1 MVPETRSVQLL
12 RVSSAPLPDAQKP
25 WWRRLG
31 SGSSPP
37 PREEL
42 RVDGVTFATLDPL
55 GQSLALT
62 AGGAY
67 MVYRMRGL
75 RGASPSFSV
84 VSGTPGTPDSM
95 FFSACGRYL
104 ASHFSHHTGASML
117 TLQHV
122 PPLPPR
128 DNHRGVPLTEAQQ
141 LIASPGALSLAFSP
155 AADVMAVLRASSAL
169 PELYVFRL
177 GATAAGWVSASR
189 FTLVRTLEDADRPT
203 AAPGRVPLSTAPLF
217 SHDGRH
223 LWYVSALGGAA
234 ILEAVDVSQ
243 VEVAPLIGGDPA
255 MPPWP
260 VWTID
265 LGLDPMGDP
274 PTQPYQLAASPNGRF
289 LSVVDP
295 NNREPRLSLGI
306 ITLPPAGLP
315 LMTNPP
321 SQPQRFQPRMLGCP
335 PLTQP
340 CIFAQ
345 WSPNG
350 RLLLLLT
357 EEDNGQA
364 SWMVLEPGEESC
376 EMAPLPTFQPSPA
389 ALQRF
394 RQGSPARLW
403 SPDSEAF
410 VYGSVAGVFVQ
421 RVVTTELTGALA
433 VTGHPPAER
442 LADGDLAEWGA
453 A

>member
-1 MVPETRSVQLL
+1 MAAPLPSPDKPLSLDSLPDLVLELIANQLDAASLCALSSTCSALRPLSRSQLCWEALCRGNGWHHQSWRKDGWLSAYQTRQADPGCGRVLVSRVSHVERITYWGPDAVVPETRSVQLL
-12 RVSSAPLPDAQKP
+12 RVASAAPSPGVQKP
-25 WWRRLG
+25 WWRRLW

-37 PREEL
+37 PREDEL

-67 MVYRMRGL
+67 MVYRLRGL
-75 RGASPSFSV
+75 RGASPSFSAV
-84 VSGTPGTPDSM
+84 AGTPGTPDSM
-95 FFSACGRYL
+95 FFSACSCYL

-141 LIASPGALSLAFSP
+141 LLASPGALSLAFSP

-177 GATAAGWVSASR
+177 GATAAGLVSASR
-189 FTLVRTLEDADRPT
+189 FTLVRTLEDANRPT

-223 LWYVSALGGAA
+223 LWYVSALGGGA

-243 VEVAPLIGGDPA
+243 VEEAPLVGGDPA

-274 PTQPYQLAASPNGRF
+274 PTHPYQLAASPNGRF
-289 LSVVDP
+289 ISGWWTP
-295 NNREPRLSLGI
+295 
-306 ITLPPAGLP
+306 T
-315 LMTNPP
+315 
-321 SQPQRFQPRMLGCP
+321 
-335 PLTQP
+335 
-340 CIFAQ
+340 
-345 WSPNG
+345 
-350 RLLLLLT
+350 T
-357 EEDNGQA
+357 E
-364 SWMVLEPGEESC
+364 
-376 EMAPLPTFQPSPA
+376 
-389 ALQRF
+389 
-394 RQGSPARLW
+394 
-403 SPDSEAF
+403 SPDSRWA
-410 VYGSVAGVFVQ
+410 SS
-421 RVVTTELTGALA
+421 RSLR
-433 VTGHPPAER
+433 PACR
-442 LADGDLAEWGA
+442 S
-453 A
+453 